1 MTITLIT
8 EGNKGLG
15 YEAARRLIAEGH
27 QVYLGARET
36 ERGQRAADQL
46 GVHFLQLDVTEDAW
60 VAAAADELGRQAG
73 RLDVLINNAVSPVR
87 LSRLRT

>member
-1 MTITLIT
+1 MTITWIT
-8 EGNKGLG
+8 GGNKGLG

-46 GVHFLQLDVTEDAW
+46 AVHFLQLDVTEDAR
-60 VAAAADELGRQAG
+60 VAAAADELARQAG

-87 LSRLRT
+87 SSRLRT